1 MANRTIKLYKKY
13 FTEFYLEQTE
23 NVKRKIN
30 YCLNMVKTVDR
41 VPSSILRNMEGTEG
55 LYEIRVEAGSN
66 IFRIFCCFDDGALV
80 ILFNG
85 FQKKTQKTPK
95 KEIDRAKRLM
105 KEYFNE
111 KQNG

>member
-55 LYEIRVEAGSN
+55 LYEIRVEVGSN

-95 KEIDRAKRLM
+95 REIDRAKRLM

>member
-55 LYEIRVEAGSN
+55 LYEIRVGVGSN

-95 KEIDRAKRLM
+95 KEIDRAKQLM
-105 KEYFNE
+105 KEYFKE

>member
-1 MANRTIKLYKKY
+1 MANRTIRIFKKY

-23 NVKRKIN
+23 TVKRKIN

-41 VPSSILRNMEGTEG
+41 VPSSILCKMEGVDG
-55 LYEIRVEAGSN
+55 LYEVRVEVGSN
-66 IFRIFCCFDDGALV
+66 IFRIFCCFDEGVLV

-95 KEIDRAKRLM
+95 NEIEKAKRLM

-111 KQNG
+111 KRNE

>member
-55 LYEIRVEAGSN
+55 LYEIRVGVGSN